1 MFLPLSLL
9 FVGAVL
15 VLNELWMFERISD
28 REIVVINLVS
38 AAITGT
44 AALLTLLHVES
55 MLDVRATAL
64 TLLFAVTYLWVATNR
79 LIPTA

>member
-15 VLNELWMFERISD
+15 VLTELWMFERISD
-28 REIVVINLVS
+28 REIVVINLVT

-44 AALLTLLHVES
+44 AALLTLLGTES

-64 TLLFAVTYLWVATNR
+64 TLLFTVTYLWVATNR
-79 LIPTA
+79 FIPTA